1 MTNKTH
7 HKIKATSCL
16 EVLDLLTLYSDEFK
30 DRLSTS
36 PRNCKYTS
44 NTTQNITLLA
54 ACDTILSQISTESQQ
69 AGLFTIMA
77 DERRDVSRTEQ
88 FSVCVRYV
96 NNSVITERFLGFS
109 DMYDFGASAITDKIV
124 SMLDSKESI

>member
-1 MTNKTH
+1 
-7 HKIKATSCL
+7 
-16 EVLDLLTLYSDEFK
+16 
-30 DRLSTS
+30 
-36 PRNCKYTS
+36 
-44 NTTQNITLLA
+44 
-54 ACDTILSQISTESQQ
+54 
-69 AGLFTIMA
+69 MA